1 MYLSQLKLWNFRQFG
16 SNDFNLSE
24 PSLTVNFKN
33 GLNVLIGKNDSG
45 KSAIIDAIKL
55 VLKTHSVEWIAPY
68 NDDFHRESKK
78 FRIELRFDDF
88 TDDEAKYFT
97 EWLSWEGEGDDAKV
111 FLRVIYHVEKPFEHI
126 LPTDV
131 RAGIDDIGYPLTAEA
146 REQLKVT
153 YLRPL
158 RDAANELIPRKDSR
172 LSKIFYGHEA
182 FRGKEKDHAL
192 ISNLDD
198 FCKSIE
204 SFFVDDASGKV
215 MKDTI
220 GEYIKSFCD
229 DSKEIG
235 LTSFGRGNLRGI
247 LEKLE
252 LSVTNEIN
260 LGLGTQNR
268 LFMASELLHLEK
280 SNWEGLRL
288 GLIEELEAHLHPQA
302 QMKVVESLQKRGN
315 NIQLILTTHS
325 PNLASKVKLENII
338 VCNNGNAFPLGKD
351 YTELEEK
358 DYKFLEKFLDVTK
371 SNLFFAKG
379 VILVEG
385 WAEEILIPSLAKN
398 LGFDL
403 TKFGVSIVNVGSV
416 ALLNYSKIFLR
427 KDSQEM
433 NIPVSIITDVDVR
446 EYEKTPELD
455 DEGKPK
461 KDANNK
467 VVYEYIKFDEAD
479 IKTASTKKITER
491 KTHFENQKVKAFFAP
506 NWTLEFSISKSV
518 SLSGYFQEVVKDIH
532 SGTNWNDDFEKELA
546 KKLLN
551 KGLEKTEI
559 AYQLAQKLDDSD
571 ALTIEKTD
579 SIYYLVEAIKYACG
593 H

>member
-1 MYLSQLKLWNFRQFG
+1 MYLSQIKLWNFRQFG
-16 SNDFNLSE
+16 SDTFNLSE
-24 PSLTVNFKN
+24 PNLSLNFNN

-55 VLKTHSVEWIAPY
+55 VLKTHSVEWITPHK
-68 NDDFHRESKK
+68 DDFYQESNK

-111 FLRVIYHVEKPFEHI
+111 FLRVIYHVEKPFDQI

-131 RAGIDDIGYPLTAEA
+131 KAGIDDIGYPLTAEA

-182 FRGKEKDHAL
+182 FRGRESDHSL
-192 ISNLDD
+192 ITNLDD

-204 SFFVDDASGKV
+204 EYFTDDASGKIL
-215 MKDTI
+215 KDTI

-229 DSKEIG
+229 ESKEIG

-252 LSVTNEIN
+252 LSVVNEKN

-302 QMKVVESLQKRGN
+302 QMKVVESLQNRKD
-315 NIQLILTTHS
+315 IQLILTTHS

-338 VCNNGNAFPLGKD
+338 ICNNKNAFPLGNE
-351 YTELEEK
+351 YTELDEK

-379 VILVEG
+379 VIFVEG
-385 WAEEILIPSLAKN
+385 WAEEILIPSLAKKI
-398 LGFDL
+398 GFDL
-403 TKFGVSIVNVGSV
+403 TRYGVSIVNVGSV
-416 ALLNYSKIFLR
+416 AFLNYSKIFLR
-427 KDSQEM
+427 RDGQEM

-446 EYEKTPELD
+446 EYEMSPELD
-455 DEGKPK
+455 AEGKPK
-461 KDANNK
+461 KNEKNK
-467 VVYEYIKFDEAD
+467 IIYDYIKLNEAD
-479 IKTASTKKITER
+479 RNKASEEKIAEKKNN
-491 KTHFENQKVKAFFAP
+491 FEKQKVKSFFAP
-506 NWTLEFSISKSV
+506 KWTLEYSIFKSA
-518 SLSGYFQEVVKDIH
+518 SLSECFQEVVKNIH
-532 SGTNWNDDFEKELA
+532 SGTNWDANFEKELA
-546 KKLLN
+546 RKLLN

-559 AYQLAQKLDDSD
+559 AYQLAQKLDNLET
-571 ALTIEKTD
+571 LTIEETD

-593 H
+593 N

>member
-1 MYLSQLKLWNFRQFG
+1 M
-16 SNDFNLSE
+16 
-24 PSLTVNFKN
+24 
-33 GLNVLIGKNDSG
+33 
-45 KSAIIDAIKL
+45 
-55 VLKTHSVEWIAPY
+55 
-68 NDDFHRESKK
+68 
-78 FRIELRFDDF
+78 
-88 TDDEAKYFT
+88 
-97 EWLSWEGEGDDAKV
+97 
-111 FLRVIYHVEKPFEHI
+111 
-126 LPTDV
+126 
-131 RAGIDDIGYPLTAEA
+131 
-146 REQLKVT
+146 
-153 YLRPL
+153 
-158 RDAANELIPRKDSR
+158 
-172 LSKIFYGHEA
+172 
-182 FRGKEKDHAL
+182 
-192 ISNLDD
+192 
-198 FCKSIE
+198 
-204 SFFVDDASGKV
+204 